1 MFNTS
6 APSVVSLI
14 PDCQQTESHC
24 NAYQETRN
32 ALNLKLNLNI
42 AAYSSSLWLCKMFSY
57 AGVISQHYT
66 NELCNFSHFVM
77 VFAQHLAGWSSGS
90 PTDGIMGLMAGGDLC
105 GVSICLWR
113 LANRRSWQIGHKRI
127 YLTVLLSFCQLLGWS
142 AQWSATSGWQ
152 PHAVHVGRNFSLQK

>member
-90 PTDGIMGLMAGGDLC
+90 LTDGIMGLMAGGDLC
-105 GVSICLWR
+105 GVSICL
-113 LANRRSWQIGHKRI
+113 
-127 YLTVLLSFCQLLGWS
+127 
-142 AQWSATSGWQ
+142 
-152 PHAVHVGRNFSLQK
+152 